1 MKKYYCDRCNKEITP
16 EIDRYEINVEVPGRM
31 VFCDNRLFFDDRD
44 PIFDKPFHL
53 CDKCM
58 KDLSKWIN
66 SDVYKL
72 ETKGEADG

>member
-1 MKKYYCDRCNKEITP
+1 MKKYYCDRCNKEIT
-16 EIDRYEINVEVPGRM
+16 ETDKYEIEVECPGKYII
-31 VFCDNRLFFDDRD
+31 FCGRD
-44 PIFDKPFHL
+44 SIFDKPFHL

-72 ETKGEADG
+72 ATKGEVDG